1 MAVVE
6 EKKVGVWDKLAAV
19 DRRWIYLI
27 SFLMIGGPLLFPLNL
42 PIGVSPETAAIFRYI
57 EQMPKG
63 SIIALS
69 MDFGS
74 PLSENYPQARSVFAH
89 ALKIGMKVI
98 IMGMWGQGAT
108 TTSVIMIDEMKAY
121 AQKLGITAITEALGK
136 YGERYVHLGLIPQ
149 SGTGVMQMAQ
159 VGVYPLLFPKD
170 NYGNALETLPFNKAG
185 KPITQFKASDIDLL
199 VCFAAGTPGIEV
211 YREYWWATGICKNLA
226 IGAVGV
232 SVAGYYPQMDAK
244 IIIGIIPST
253 KGALEYD
260 QLAGLVGGSGQSFA
274 TMDSQSLQHA
284 FIIILLVVGNAG
296 TIVAT
301 RRKRAT

>member
-6 EKKVGVWDKLAAV
+6 EKKVGTWEKLAAI

-27 SFLMIGGPLLFPLNL
+27 SFLMIAGPLLYPINL
-42 PIGVSPETAAIFRYI
+42 PIGISPETAKLYSYI
-57 EQMPKG
+57 EKMPKG
-63 SIIALS
+63 SIVALS

-74 PLSENYPQARSVFAH
+74 PLSENYPQSRSVFAH
-89 ALKIGMKVI
+89 ALEAGMKVI
-98 IMGMWGQGAT
+98 IMGMWSYGAT
-108 TTSVIMIDEMKAY
+108 ITSNIMIDEIRDY
-121 AQKLGITAITEALGK
+121 AKVKGITQITNALAK
-136 YGERYVHLGLIPQ
+136 YGENYVNLGIIQQ

-170 NYGNALETLPFNKAG
+170 NYGNPLETLPFNKAG

-232 SVAGYYPQMDAK
+232 SVAGYYPAMDAG

-253 KGALEYD
+253 RGAMEYD
-260 QLAGLVGGSGQSFA
+260 QLAGMVGASGQALA
-274 TMDSQSLQHA
+274 TMDAQSLQHL
-284 FIIILLVVGNAG
+284 FIVVLLIVGNIG
-296 TIVAT
+296 TFAVRKS
-301 RRKRAT
+301 RREV